1 MYKYIILI
9 PVILLLR
16 KDFQVFQ
23 MEGKQFFIQLGILS
37 TCWLLL
43 SIFSFV
49 IEIPLLLSISIL
61 IRGIIYSV
69 IFLVSLFQY
78 KLLIIE

>member
-49 IEIPLLLSISIL
+49 IEIPLLLSINIL
-61 IRGIIYSV
+61 VRAIIYSV

-78 KLLIIE
+78 KSLIIE